1 MDVEVGVG
9 VGWVVL
15 SKSKQRIVVG
25 YTNTDKFSV
34 YRINSRELYRY
45 VQSINCGF
53 SISGISI
60 SDDDINGENGPL
72 STILVT
78 GSNNIIVYKYNK

>member
-1 MDVEVGVG
+1 MDVGVG

-34 YRINSRELYRY
+34 YRINSRELYHY